1 MKLKV
6 LVTQW
11 SPTLCDCMDC
21 SHQAPLSMEFSRQQ
35 YWIGLPFSSPGYLP
49 NPRIKPGSPTLQTD
63 SLLSVSPAKPQENS
77 RSPECQTSCK
87 K

>member
-21 SHQAPLSMEFSRQQ
+21 SHQASLSMEFSRQEC
-35 YWIGLPFSSPGYLP
+35 WIVLPFSSPGYLP
-49 NPRIKPGSPTLQTD
+49 NPGIEPGSPALQAD
-63 SLLSVSPAKPQENS
+63 SLHNFHSSLIYFIYSLVSP
-77 RSPECQTSCK
+77 CI
-87 K
+87 

>member
-21 SHQAPLSMEFSRQQ
+21 SHQASLSMEFSRQEC
-35 YWIGLPFSSPGYLP
+35 WIVLSFSSPGYLP

-63 SLLSVSPAKPQENS
+63 SLLSVSPGKPKES
-77 RSPECQTSCK
+77 SVSPEYQASCK